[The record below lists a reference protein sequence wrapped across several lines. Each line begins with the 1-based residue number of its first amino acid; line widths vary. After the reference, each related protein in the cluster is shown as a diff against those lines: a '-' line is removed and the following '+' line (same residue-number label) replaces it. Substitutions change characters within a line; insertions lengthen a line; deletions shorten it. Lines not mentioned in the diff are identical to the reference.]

1 MDTATIERLKS
12 SFNMLA
18 PRGQELVDRFYAH
31 LFSKNPQ
38 VRPMF
43 PKSMADQKQKLLTSL
58 VLVVKNLSAPDRL
71 RGPLMDLGR
80 RHNAYGTLPAHYP
93 IVRDTLVSVMSDMA
107 GEGWNDQ
114 LQSDWL
120 GALDFVSA
128 VMLEGAATPAEQPA
142 ES

>member
-1 MDTATIERLKS
+1 VDSKTIERLKS

-38 VRPMF
+38 VRLMF
-43 PKSMADQKQKLLTSL
+43 PKSMADQKRKLLASL

-80 RHNAYGTLPAHYP
+80 RHNEYGTLPAHYP
-93 IVRDTLVSVMSDMA
+93 IVRDTLVSVMGEMA
-107 GEGWNDQ
+107 GEAWNDQ
-114 LQSDWL
+114 LRSDWL
-120 GALDFVSA
+120 LALDFVAS
-128 VMLEGAATPAEQPA
+128 VMLEGAATRAEQPA